1 MSRDD
6 LIERTVKEFT
16 KKFGEGRACTL
27 TKMFSPE
34 NVKGFVPTGNLA
46 IDWVIGRPGFPL
58 GRISEIAGPFSSGKS
73 SIVAQ
78 AIGAAQKQGIVCA
91 LADTE
96 HSYDSSW
103 SRRFGVDPEHLILLQ
118 PQHLEA
124 LFDEILYLIEIVKD
138 SKDPTPM
145 FIVAD
150 SVSATPASAEL
161 EMEDSTG
168 SQARGLHARII
179 SQGLRK
185 LSNLIWNES
194 VALLFVSQLKD
205 NPGIMYGT
213 NKSKIGGH
221 AIDFHAGL
229 LLETRKLAQKK
240 GEGETERIIGQT
252 IQVHSTKNKFVPPFR
267 TRTFDLFFESGIRPK
282 EIALSFLSDPDLLG
296 RIKAAGGWYEYA
308 GKKYRKDE
316 LAELL
321 DETIVAEIYQSLGL
335 IQPDATTQAA
345 TAAPVVPAAAT
356 EQPKQ
361 TKKELPVSM
370 PVEDIEHLSGAVP
383 VGPTLQPVKLEGVIS
398 IKDL

>member
-1 MSRDD
+1 
-6 LIERTVKEFT
+6 
-16 KKFGEGRACTL
+16 
-27 TKMFSPE
+27 
-34 NVKGFVPTGNLA
+34 
-46 IDWVIGRPGFPL
+46 
-58 GRISEIAGPFSSGKS
+58 
-73 SIVAQ
+73 
-78 AIGAAQKQGIVCA
+78 
-91 LADTE
+91 
-96 HSYDSSW
+96 
-103 SRRFGVDPEHLILLQ
+103 
-118 PQHLEA
+118 
-124 LFDEILYLIEIVKD
+124 
-138 SKDPTPM
+138 M

-240 GEGETERIIGQT
+240 GEGETEKIIGQT

-267 TRTFDLFFESGIRPK
+267 TRTFDLFFDSGIRPK

-296 RIKAAGGWYEYA
+296 RIKAGGGWYEYD

-316 LAELL
+316 LAALL
-321 DETIVAEIYQSLGL
+321 DDAIISDTYRSLGL
-335 IQPDATTQAA
+335 IQ
-345 TAAPVVPAAAT
+345 VPAS
-356 EQPKQ
+356 EQVQKVIE
-361 TKKELPVSM
+361 TKKEATVVSPALKAELADKFPVVDSNNIN
-370 PVEDIEHLSGAVP
+370 PSQIIRAESPSGSAPIVSSVEIVAKDDTG
-383 VGPTLQPVKLEGVIS
+383 TLNTTVVKLEGVVS